1 MSDVV
6 LIMQSLANPNKYGI
20 KGSDAKHMT
29 DEGQKNADV
38 IGKDGVTTDDA
49 LTIQLYLLGKYTK
62 LPVE

>member
-20 KGSDAKHMT
+20 SGSDEKHMT
-29 DEGQKNADV
+29 EEGQKNADV
-38 IGKDGVTTDDA
+38 IGNNGVTTDDA
-49 LTIQLYLLGKYTK
+49 LAIQLYLLGKYTK